1 MIAGSSS
8 DLLKKIGYETYATTG
23 DLYVLFYENG
33 YRILKQK
40 GNVNLITSNKWIN
53 ASYGT
58 KTRNFFAKKT
68 NPKLLI
74 DFARVRIFPN
84 ATVFV
89 NILMLEKSKAENKV
103 DAVAIEGNQ
112 LPNDTLYH
120 YFSDKKVTLSIKAEE
135 VWKIGSAKELSI
147 NKRIEDLG
155 KKLKD
160 WKGIEFFRGITSGFN
175 EAFHLN
181 KLEAKELIEV
191 DKKNSE
197 LLKPLLRGKD
207 IKRWIYDYHDLFIIN
222 SHNGVRE
229 SGLKRIEVETD
240 YPKIYNYLLDYYDE
254 SSPKA
259 ILKKDGPYQTLK
271 DRADQGDHWTN
282 LRNCAFVE
290 EFEKPKI
297 VWIEISDRANYA
309 YDKQGFF
316 LTNSAYFISGDNL
329 KYLVSILN
337 SSVADYYFFQITAK
351 IAGGRKRYTKQYVE
365 QIPIPV
371 LSKTRQTPYELLV
384 DYVILS
390 KTQIDDLVFK
400 FFEQLLDAIVFELYF
415 SEELKSASKE
425 ILKHLEDLKP
435 ITDAMSEEEK
445 LAIIQSEFERLY
457 DPNHPVR
464 YAIETL
470 DSIEEVRIIKESLK

>member
-181 KLEAKELIEV
+181 KLEAKELIEELRIK
-191 DKKNSE
+191 DKK
-197 LLKPLLRGKD
+197 KD
-207 IKRWIYDYHDLFIIN
+207 
-222 SHNGVRE
+222 
-229 SGLKRIEVETD
+229 
-240 YPKIYNYLLDYYDE
+240 
-254 SSPKA
+254 
-259 ILKKDGPYQTLK
+259 KK
-271 DRADQGDHWTN
+271 
-282 LRNCAFVE
+282 E
-290 EFEKPKI
+290 
-297 VWIEISDRANYA
+297 
-309 YDKQGFF
+309 
-316 LTNSAYFISGDNL
+316 
-329 KYLVSILN
+329 
-337 SSVADYYFFQITAK
+337 
-351 IAGGRKRYTKQYVE
+351 
-365 QIPIPV
+365 
-371 LSKTRQTPYELLV
+371 
-384 DYVILS
+384 
-390 KTQIDDLVFK
+390 
-400 FFEQLLDAIVFELYF
+400 
-415 SEELKSASKE
+415 
-425 ILKHLEDLKP
+425 
-435 ITDAMSEEEK
+435 
-445 LAIIQSEFERLY
+445 
-457 DPNHPVR
+457 
-464 YAIETL
+464 
-470 DSIEEVRIIKESLK
+470 

>member
-1 MIAGSSS
+1 M
-8 DLLKKIGYETYATTG
+8 
-23 DLYVLFYENG
+23 
-33 YRILKQK
+33 
-40 GNVNLITSNKWIN
+40 
-53 ASYGT
+53 
-58 KTRNFFAKKT
+58 
-68 NPKLLI
+68 
-74 DFARVRIFPN
+74 
-84 ATVFV
+84 
-89 NILMLEKSKAENKV
+89 
-103 DAVAIEGNQ
+103 
-112 LPNDTLYH
+112 
-120 YFSDKKVTLSIKAEE
+120 
-135 VWKIGSAKELSI
+135 
-147 NKRIEDLG
+147 
-155 KKLKD
+155 
-160 WKGIEFFRGITSGFN
+160 
-175 EAFHLN
+175 
-181 KLEAKELIEV
+181 

-254 SSPKA
+254 NSPKA
-259 ILKKDGPYQTLK
+259 ILKKDGTYQTLK

-425 ILKHLEDLKP
+425 ILRHLGDLKP

-457 DPNHPVR
+457 DPNHHVR

-470 DSIEEVRIIKESLK
+470 DSIEEVRIIKEALK